1 MAEFGAS
8 SESKVSKHDT
18 PTFVI
23 QLLTTFKF
31 LLLKN
36 FMLGQRD
43 RPSSFS
49 TCDIHTRVHHSRYNL
64 RIAIFSVIVGWLT
77 PDIYLLPPSFP
88 NSVYLYSPQTSL
100 SKLSNISRHLPMPPS
115 QRCVQG
121 CVGCIINHSLHGSH
135 RPLRRSSRAP
145 LLARPSIAIRAYRHI
160 EPDHHSNSLQS
171 SFVVRKAL
179 SHCGRQNQAL
189 SLGLAE
195 LGEPSASPGN
205 SYSARR
211 RQRGGGMG
219 NVIFEKGC
227 QAFGRCSIIRVFPQ
241 GTRKPFLSVPKAFP
255 CMFAF
260 ALASVQNPVPDVVS
274 TRILSRNVSK
284 HSGGPVGRHLL
295 FWTSTL

>member
-8 SESKVSKHDT
+8 SESKVSKRDT

-171 SFVVRKAL
+171 FFVVRKAL
-179 SHCGRQNQAL
+179 SHCDLSPLPCADSASLLDVVKTKHSVWASL
-189 SLGLAE
+189 SLMSRQLVLGILIF
-195 LGEPSASPGN
+195 LGEDKEEEWETLSLRKGAKPLVDAASFESSLKEPASQSSACL
-205 SYSARR
+205 RHFR
-211 RQRGGGMG
+211 
-219 NVIFEKGC
+219 I
-227 QAFGRCSIIRVFPQ
+227 CSR
-241 GTRKPFLSVPKAFP
+241 S
-255 CMFAF
+255 
-260 ALASVQNPVPDVVS
+260 
-274 TRILSRNVSK
+274 
-284 HSGGPVGRHLL
+284 H
-295 FWTSTL
+295 